1 VGRDQPQITMN
12 IKRRTRA
19 RIMGRDTLLA
29 RGAQILVAPRHA
41 AQNKARRGLPPG
53 HTNSVSISPIL
64 RFEGGVN
71 AGADVEGVEPN
82 LHARTRHNAR

>member
-1 VGRDQPQITMN
+1 MPATP
-12 IKRRTRA
+12 
-19 RIMGRDTLLA
+19 LLA
-29 RGAQILVAPRHA
+29 RQSWSRRDVAQT
-41 AQNKARRGLPPG
+41 KARRGLPPG